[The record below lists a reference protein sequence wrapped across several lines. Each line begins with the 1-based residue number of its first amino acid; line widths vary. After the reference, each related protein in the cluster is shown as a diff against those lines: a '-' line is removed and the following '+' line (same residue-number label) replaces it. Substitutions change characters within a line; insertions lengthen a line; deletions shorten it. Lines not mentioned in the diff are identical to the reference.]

1 MWCVYIINK
10 NNRYYTG
17 ITTDLKN
24 RMRQHGDPGLLY
36 YKGFDDKYQA
46 AKREKEI
53 KGWTNTRNKSR
64 AGPLGCSVS
73 FIY

>member
-1 MWCVYIINK
+1 MWYVYIVNK
-10 NNRYYTG
+10 SSKYYTG

-53 KGWTNTRNKSR
+53 KGWSRNKKEQLIAQFKR
-64 AGPLGCSVS
+64 
-73 FIY
+73 